1 MLFNIVLDSVLR
13 KTNNQDRGV
22 IRWSF
27 ISRLEDLD
35 YADVICFLAHSFEDM
50 MQKLVRPSEEVMT
63 VGLKININKTKQLR
77 VNTDNVNPLHI
88 ENQPIE
94 LVEHFVYLG
103 SVIDKEGGTYR
114 H

>member
-13 KTNNQDRGV
+13 KAHDQDRG
-22 IRWSF
+22 IRWGF
-27 ISRLEDLD
+27 NGRLEDLD
-35 YADVICFLAHSFEDM
+35 YADDICFLAHSFEDM
-50 MQKLVRPSEEVMT
+50 MQKLVRLSEEAMK
-63 VGLKININKTKQLR
+63 VGLKININKTEQFR

-94 LVEHFVYLG
+94 LVEHFVYLY
-103 SVIDKEGGTYR
+103 IHRYR